1 MGQPARDVLAP
12 LAVNIG
18 LVGVIFGLAWL
29 SFRRQEL

>member
-1 MGQPARDVLAP
+1 MGTDPGALVGP

-18 LVGVIFGLAWL
+18 LVVVLVGLSWL